1 MTQIFTLNDFIL
13 VIEMIKSPKT
23 YIFIESCICYL
34 GIFFYFLSFIF
45 WMTIYDKFNLIR
57 ENQNTFLLL
66 YSLSKFIKING
77 LNTRNFLIWII
88 YVILFSLLIDQYQTY
103 IPKKKNHL
111 LYIFIFSFVTF
122 PIFSYNNTIINMF
135 RFIILLIFYFY
146 LFFTFNIEINK
157 NIFSA
162 NNIPDIENDENNNQK
177 KKAIKVYNTLKITL
191 FLLLFFIFIK
201 YILIIIFVL
210 NDFKLPRNY
219 IKMLYNFL
227 LLIEVIEV
235 LSYFSG
241 MSIVTFYTYVENN
254 NLIISKVEKNIEDI
268 ENNDENIEL
277 NSNLKNENDDDKED
291 DKDDDKDDDDEKDDE
306 KDDTKRYKSNYDM
319 E

>member
-1 MTQIFTLNDFIL
+1 MTQIFSLNDFIL
-13 VIEMIKSPKT
+13 VIEMRKSPKM

-77 LNTRNFLIWII
+77 LNTRSFLIWII
-88 YVILFSLLIDQYQTY
+88 YVILFSLLIDQYQAY
-103 IPKKKNHL
+103 IPKKTNHL
-111 LYIFIFSFVTF
+111 INIFIFSFITI
-122 PIFSYNNTIINMF
+122 PIFSNNNTVINMF

-146 LFFTFNIEINK
+146 LFFSFNIEINK
-157 NIFSA
+157 NILSS
-162 NNIPDIENDENNNQK
+162 NNIPDVENNEQNNQK

-191 FLLLFFIFIK
+191 FFILFFILIK

-219 IKMLYNFL
+219 IKMLYNL
-227 LLIEVIEV
+227 LLIIEVIEV

-254 NLIISKVEKNIEDI
+254 NLIISKEEKKIGDI
-268 ENNDENIEL
+268 ENNDENLEL
-277 NSNLKNENDDDKED
+277 NCNLKNENDDDK
-291 DKDDDKDDDDEKDDE
+291 DDEKDDA
-306 KDDTKRYKSNYDM
+306 KRYKSNYDM

>member
-1 MTQIFTLNDFIL
+1 MTQIFSLNDFIL
-13 VIEMIKSPKT
+13 VIEMIKSPKL

-45 WMTIYDKFNLIR
+45 WITIYDKFNLIR

-77 LNTRNFLIWII
+77 FNTRNFLIWII
-88 YVILFSLLIDQYQTY
+88 YVILFYLLIDQYQTY
-103 IPKKKNHL
+103 IPKKKNNL
-111 LYIFIFSFVTF
+111 LYIFIFSFITI
-122 PIFSYNNTIINMF
+122 PIFSNIKTIINIF

-157 NIFSA
+157 NNFSSS
-162 NNIPDIENDENNNQK
+162 NIPDVENNEYNNQK
-177 KKAIKVYNTLKITL
+177 KKEIKVYNTLKITL
-191 FLLLFFIFIK
+191 FFILFFIFIK
-201 YILIIIFVL
+201 YILIMIFVL

-219 IKMLYNFL
+219 IKLLYNFL

-254 NLIISKVEKNIEDI
+254 NIILSKLEKKIDDI

-277 NSNLKNENDDDKED
+277 NINLKNENDDDKEDDKED
-291 DKDDDKDDDDEKDDE
+291 DKDDDKDDDDEKDD
-306 KDDTKRYKSNYDM
+306 TKRYKSNYDM